1 MYLVVGLG
9 NPDRQYAD
17 TFHNVGFLVAD
28 RLARLLGA
36 SFDKGECRAICAHAR
51 LCGEKVI
58 VAKPI
63 TYMNLS
69 GESLKELVKKYKI
82 EREKCVVVYDDAD
95 MPLGAI
101 RLRKSGSGG
110 SHNGMKNIIENM
122 RTEDIFRVRLGIGRP
137 QNDRMELKDYVL
149 GKINDGQRTLLE
161 PALEN
166 AAQALKMFVSGADA
180 DAVMRT
186 FNKREKKTPVSQTDA
201 EQTE

>member
-110 SHNGMKNIIENM
+110 SHNGMKNIIENPP
-122 RTEDIFRVRLGIGRP
+122 ECSLAISSKFSKLFNGLHLLI
-137 QNDRMELKDYVL
+137 VL
-149 GKINDGQRTLLE
+149 IYK
-161 PALEN
+161 
-166 AAQALKMFVSGADA
+166 ALKRRGIF
-180 DAVMRT
+180 
-186 FNKREKKTPVSQTDA
+186 
-201 EQTE
+201 

>member
-69 GESLKELVKKYKI
+69 GE
-82 EREKCVVVYDDAD
+82 
-95 MPLGAI
+95 
-101 RLRKSGSGG
+101 
-110 SHNGMKNIIENM
+110 N
-122 RTEDIFRVRLGIGRP
+122 
-137 QNDRMELKDYVL
+137 
-149 GKINDGQRTLLE
+149 
-161 PALEN
+161 ALWFTTTRICLW
-166 AAQALKMFVSGADA
+166 A
-180 DAVMRT
+180 R
-186 FNKREKKTPVSQTDA
+186 
-201 EQTE
+201 

>member
-36 SFDKGECRAICAHAR
+36 NFDKGECRAICAHAR

-122 RTEDIFRVRLGIGRP
+122 RTEDIFRVRVGIGRP

-161 PALEN
+161 T
-166 AAQALKMFVSGADA
+166 GA
-180 DAVMRT
+180 
-186 FNKREKKTPVSQTDA
+186 
-201 EQTE
+201 

>member
-1 MYLVVGLG
+1 MKDPLAKGSAGRFGLFSKNREENKMYLVVGLG

-69 GESLKELVKKYKI
+69 GESLK
-82 EREKCVVVYDDAD
+82 
-95 MPLGAI
+95 
-101 RLRKSGSGG
+101 
-110 SHNGMKNIIENM
+110 
-122 RTEDIFRVRLGIGRP
+122 
-137 QNDRMELKDYVL
+137 
-149 GKINDGQRTLLE
+149 
-161 PALEN
+161 
-166 AAQALKMFVSGADA
+166 
-180 DAVMRT
+180 
-186 FNKREKKTPVSQTDA
+186 
-201 EQTE
+201 

>member
-36 SFDKGECRAICAHAR
+36 NFDKGECRAICAHAR

-101 RLRKSGSGG
+101 RLRISGSGG

-122 RTEDIFRVRLGIGRP
+122 RTEDIFRVRVGIGRP